1 MPNLKPFS
9 VVAGA
14 LASALSGTIVALA
27 PATPAYA
34 QSGSRLCG
42 YSAPG
47 QSGSYIGLL
56 YEARTA
62 DASYTTQCDEAI
74 SKIWS
79 SIQRDPQLKAL
90 AWIKHRKETCEDVG
104 VKFQSANSPK
114 DMCDKMEAKAAYLVK
129 KIPSGDGAT
138 TTYEKQ

>member
-1 MPNLKPFS
+1 MSKISKLTGMTG
-9 VVAGA
+9 AIATALTGA
-14 LASALSGTIVALA
+14 LLVTL
-27 PATPAYA
+27 PAAPAYA

-56 YEARTA
+56 YEARQK
-62 DASYTTQCDEAI
+62 DASYSQQCDEAI

-79 SIQRDPQLKAL
+79 KIQSDPQLKAL
-90 AWIKHRKETCEDVG
+90 TWKKHTKAKCEEVG
-104 VKFQSANSPK
+104 VNFQSSSSPQ
-114 DMCDKMEAKAAYLVK
+114 DMCEKMDAKQPYLVK
-129 KIPSGDGAT
+129 KIPSATGAT